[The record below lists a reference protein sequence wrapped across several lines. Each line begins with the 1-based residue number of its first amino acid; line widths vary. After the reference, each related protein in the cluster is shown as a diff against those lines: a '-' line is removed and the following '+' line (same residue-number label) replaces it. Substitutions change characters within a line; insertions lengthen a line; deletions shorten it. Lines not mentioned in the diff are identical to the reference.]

1 MPECYYHERC
11 ERFLAAQPHMR
22 KLGIRVVKAR
32 QGTVTLVLP
41 VQAQLISEGLDT
53 YLHGGVL
60 TTLVDAA
67 SSVSTLCALEN
78 FELCPTLDLRIDHM
92 RTPVQSQPLYVS
104 AECYRVT
111 RSVLFTRASVYQ
123 DDPAKP
129 MAHGV
134 ATFMRPEGGPQDS
147 PFRQLIDGRSEGADD
162 ATTA

>member
-1 MPECYYHERC
+1 MSEMNDYNARC
-11 ERFLAAQPHMR
+11 TRFLHAQPHMQ
-22 KLGIRVVKAR
+22 KLGIRLIKAEKNAA
-32 QGTVTLVLP
+32 TLVLP
-41 VQAQLISEGLDT
+41 VQSQLISKVLDT

-67 SSVSTLCALEN
+67 SSVSTLCALER

-123 DDPAKP
+123 ESPSRPVAY
-129 MAHGV
+129 AI
-134 ATFMRPEGGPQDS
+134 ATFMRPGDGNTDSAFRAMIEGGN
-147 PFRQLIDGRSEGADD
+147 D
-162 ATTA
+162 AATA

>member
-1 MPECYYHERC
+1 MIQSEYDGRC
-11 ERFLAAQPHMR
+11 TRFLSAQPHMV
-22 KLGIRVVKAR
+22 KLGIRLVQAEKGRAV
-32 QGTVTLVLP
+32 LVLP
-41 VQAQLISEGLDT
+41 VQQQLLNSALDT

-67 SSVSTLCALEN
+67 SSVSTLCALER

-92 RTPVQSQPLYVS
+92 RTPVQSQALYVS

-123 DDPAKP
+123 DDPDRPVAY
-129 MAHGV
+129 AI
-134 ATFMRPEGGPQDS
+134 ATFMRPEAGS
-147 PFRQLIDGRSEGADD
+147 TESAFRRLIEGEAD

>member
-1 MPECYYHERC
+1 MNQAEFAGRC
-11 ERFLAAQPHMR
+11 ARFLNAQPHMR
-22 KLGIRVVKAR
+22 KLGIRLVSAEKGKA
-32 QGTVTLVLP
+32 VLVLP
-41 VQAQLISEGLDT
+41 VQPQLMSAVLDT

-67 SSVSTLCALEN
+67 SSVSTLCALER

-123 DDPAKP
+123 EDAERPVAY
-129 MAHGV
+129 AI
-134 ATFMRPEGGPQDS
+134 ATFMRPEGGQTDS
-147 PFRQLIDGRSEGADD
+147 AFSRLIEGGDD
-162 ATTA
+162 ATVA

>member
-1 MPECYYHERC
+1 MREAEYYTARC
-11 ERFLAAQPHMR
+11 TRFLNAQPHMR
-22 KLGIRVVKAR
+22 KLGIRLIKAEQSR
-32 QGTVTLVLP
+32 ATLVLP
-41 VQAQLISEGLDT
+41 VQPQLVSEALDT

-67 SSVSTLCALEN
+67 SSVSTLCALEQ

-123 DDPAKP
+123 ESPSRPVAY
-129 MAHGV
+129 AI
-134 ATFMRPEGGPQDS
+134 ATFMRPEGGVTDS
-147 PFRQLIDGRSEGADD
+147 AFRAMIEGGEVD
-162 ATTA
+162 AATA

>member
-1 MPECYYHERC
+1 MTQEEYAGRC
-11 ERFLAAQPHMR
+11 TRFLNAQPHML
-22 KLGIRVVKAR
+22 KLGIRLIQAEKGRAV
-32 QGTVTLVLP
+32 LVLP
-41 VQAQLISEGLDT
+41 VQPQLISPVLDT

-67 SSVSTLCALEN
+67 SSVSTLCALDR

-92 RTPVQSQPLYVS
+92 RTPAQSQPLYVN

-123 DDPAKP
+123 DDPERPVAY
-129 MAHGV
+129 AI
-134 ATFMRPEGGPQDS
+134 ATFMRPEGGS
-147 PFRQLIDGRSEGADD
+147 TESEFRRLIEGGDN